1 MEWDNPDIDGASTV
15 PSRPESTLPLGAVG
29 NFDTAGN
36 LISKSIIPNKSNL
49 ILFYNLVWTYLIVH
63 TPEYGIDVGEG
74 INVAP
79 GTFDQTYAGKKK
91 SNLRNMEEKSK
102 FW

>member
-1 MEWDNPDIDGASTV
+1 MS
-15 PSRPESTLPLGAVG
+15 
-29 NFDTAGN
+29 
-36 LISKSIIPNKSNL
+36 
-49 ILFYNLVWTYLIVH
+49 YNLVWTYLLVH
-63 TPEYGIDVGEG
+63 TLEYGIDVGEG
-74 INVAP
+74 INVTP